1 MDTSEDKKGH
11 DREDRSLERD
21 TDRYHRETDNDK
33 HRDRDRGRDRDRDRE
48 KDRRRDSRERDK
60 EKDRDRRRRR
70 SSSRSRSRDR
80 RRRGESRSRSR
91 DRRRDRD
98 ERERNRDRERGD
110 RSHRERDRSKETDK
124 EKKDQ
129 QQLVDNPLSTL
140 SKEEIDKKREIEDLT
155 KDQRTIFVSQLTKK
169 VGESDLERFFG
180 QIGKVKSII
189 MLRDKFTGAHKGFA
203 YVEMED
209 LEHIPNCLLFN
220 NVVPDFQKFPILVKA
235 SEAEKNFLAKKD
247 PFNIKNDIIG
257 PDTRIY
263 VGNIHVSLDESAL
276 KAALDQFGPTES
288 IKLHRDHLGNSK
300 GFAFVKF
307 LKAES
312 AQLAMATLPGI
323 ELMGRPLK
331 VGPVTDNKTLT
342 GMDTAPLMSFP
353 DPTNSTVNWK
363 LDADE
368 GGAGVA
374 LNSQSRLMLMAKLGQ
389 TAGIQ
394 IPAMT
399 QPIPQGPPPV
409 RGTPSR
415 LIWIKNMFDPATETD
430 PQWDV
435 DIREDVAEE
444 CGKFGKVET
453 CYVEAKRPGGFVF
466 VKMLSID
473 GATKAA
479 NALNGR
485 FFAGRMITVE
495 FIDDVTFAQMTR

>member
-1 MDTSEDKKGH
+1 
-11 DREDRSLERD
+11 
-21 TDRYHRETDNDK
+21 
-33 HRDRDRGRDRDRDRE
+33 
-48 KDRRRDSRERDK
+48 
-60 EKDRDRRRRR
+60 
-70 SSSRSRSRDR
+70 
-80 RRRGESRSRSR
+80 
-91 DRRRDRD
+91 
-98 ERERNRDRERGD
+98 
-110 RSHRERDRSKETDK
+110 
-124 EKKDQ
+124 
-129 QQLVDNPLSTL
+129 
-140 SKEEIDKKREIEDLT
+140 
-155 KDQRTIFVSQLTKK
+155 
-169 VGESDLERFFG
+169 
-180 QIGKVKSII
+180 

-247 PFNIKNDIIG
+247 PFNIKNEIIG

-331 VGPVTDNKTLT
+331 VGPVTDNRTLT
-342 GMDTAPLMSFP
+342 GNEPTALTSFP

-374 LNSQSRLMLMAKLGQ
+374 MNSQSRMMLMAKLGQ

-394 IPAMT
+394 IPVPSSMAP
-399 QPIPQGPPPV
+399 PIQTGPPPI
-409 RGTPSR
+409 RGNPTR
-415 LIWIKNMFDPATETD
+415 MIWIKNMFDPATETD
-430 PQWDV
+430 PHWDS
-435 DIREDVAEE
+435 DIREDVSDE
-444 CGKFGKVET
+444 CSKFGKVEG
-453 CYVEAKRPGGFVF
+453 CYVEKQKPGGFVL
-466 VKMLSID
+466 VKMQGTD
-473 GATKAA
+473 GAMKAA

-485 FFAGRMITVE
+485 YFAGRMITVE
-495 FIDDVTFAQMTR
+495 YIDEATYAQLSN